1 MNINGFDIPESI
13 ELNGKTLRL
22 NGAAQRTKFFMNIY
36 IVAFYTSES
45 ITRDEDAIH
54 SPIERSLRMIVT
66 TPLATP
72 GLVSESVMD
81 SMKETLGRKFY
92 QMKPVVE
99 KIKSVIESAQ
109 IGYKDC
115 MDTFYTADGSLH
127 VFKNNRFISSQP
139 DAQIFAEAL
148 YNIYMGKQPVDSKV
162 KRALLKG
169 WV

>member
-1 MNINGFDIPESI
+1 MNINGFHIPESI
-13 ELNGKTLRL
+13 QLNGKTLRL
-22 NGAAQRTKFFMNIY
+22 NGAAQRTKFFLNIY
-36 IVAFYTSES
+36 IVAFYTAKP
-45 ITRDEDAIH
+45 ITREEDAVH
-54 SPIERSLRMIVT
+54 SQIERSLRMIVT

-81 SMKETLGRKFY
+81 SMKETLGSKFY

-99 KIKSVIESAQ
+99 KIKSVIDSAQ

-127 VFKNNRFISSQP
+127 VFKNDRYISSQL
-139 DAQIFAEAL
+139 DAHIFAEAL
-148 YNIYMGKQPVDSKV
+148 YNIYMGQQPVDGKV

-169 WV
+169 WG